1 MYLEV
6 GKNQVGSR
14 FGGCMDGS
22 SEIGGLAVGWGQVLS
37 VEVPIVMFRWTVR
50 SAVGVSGVSGLEPE
64 VRDPPQMG
72 GFMSQDYG

>member
-1 MYLEV
+1 M
-6 GKNQVGSR
+6 
-14 FGGCMDGS
+14 
-22 SEIGGLAVGWGQVLS
+22 S
-37 VEVPIVMFRWTVR
+37 VEVSIVMFRWTVR